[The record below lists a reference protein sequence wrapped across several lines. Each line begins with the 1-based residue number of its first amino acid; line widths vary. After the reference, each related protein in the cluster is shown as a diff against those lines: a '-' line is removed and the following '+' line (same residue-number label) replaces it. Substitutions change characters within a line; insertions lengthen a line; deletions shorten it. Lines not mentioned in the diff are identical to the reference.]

1 MADTLKQ
8 MYHLSGCRVI
18 ANNYKT
24 LMETGDIDDWAY
36 HFQFDK
42 NSLAACRGDFTT
54 DNLMPLFKKIFEEKC
69 QKSLEPLEE
78 QFCKIWEIR

>member
-18 ANNYKT
+18 ANNYKS

-36 HFQFDK
+36 HLQFDK

-54 DNLMPLFKKIFEEKC
+54 MNLMPLFKKIHEEKC
-69 QKSLEPLEE
+69 KDSWEPLVE
-78 QFCKIWEIR
+78 QYSKIWEIR